1 MIIAEQKD
9 KLQVQTFLLREEE
22 DHQINQQKNHK
33 FIQNQEHK

>member
-22 DHQINQQKNHK
+22 DHQINQQKDHK